1 MVHSLLG
8 YLRQSFHPIWLPVA
22 MSLGYFLL
30 LGVREFLWAQ
40 TFLGI
45 NQRPTSFGISSGKS
59 MFHSWKGFFVL
70 NVLWCIRLLAS
81 MIYSCVKRKTIDFN
95 ILEAHRS
102 FTLWAGN
109 SLFFYCHVLFVGS
122 LLSSTFPAS
131 RSLLSFQETVQS
143 ADYECGL
150 QSYNCL
156 WFLIAV

>member
-70 NVLWCIRLLAS
+70 NVLWCISLLAS
-81 MIYSCVKRKTIDFN
+81 MIHSCVKRKTIDFN
-95 ILEAHRS
+95 ILGAHRS

-109 SLFFYCHVLFVGS
+109 SLFFTAMSCLWGHYCLPLFLLLDLCLASRRPCS
-122 LLSSTFPAS
+122 LLIMSMGFKVTIVCGSS
-131 RSLLSFQETVQS
+131 
-143 ADYECGL
+143 
-150 QSYNCL
+150 
-156 WFLIAV
+156 